1 MSKKPNFIVRFEEVQ
16 RIDVKVFAKDEDDAR
31 SKAMSDAS
39 VDWQYA
45 KAKSQERIKEKTIVK
60 IPKVAKI
67 S

>member
-39 VDWQYA
+39 VDCQYA

-60 IPKVAKI
+60 IPRVAKI

>member
-39 VDWQYA
+39 EDWLYA
-45 KAKSQERIKEKTIVK
+45 KAKAQERIKEKTVVK
-60 IPKVAKI
+60 IPRVAKI